1 MPTEALEVAAALGNI
16 TEYKADKK
24 FEMKRKLFQQQ
35 GFFSIRL
42 SNSLIA
48 ITLLPIACCLLQI
61 TSHAQTMQR
70 QKIAIFTPLYLDS
83 AFDATGNLKD
93 KNNFPRYSAQGLE
106 FYLGAQAALD
116 SLQKRGA
123 PLEVVVMDTKG
134 NVPFSQQLSN
144 AQLNDVQLMIG
155 QTNVAETKLLA
166 DEAFRK
172 KIPFISATLPND
184 AGVNNN
190 PYFVLL
196 NTTLQSH
203 IEGIYRFLQKNHRN
217 DRIIVFK
224 KDGAQED
231 QLKEH
236 FLTFAKITA
245 TAPLNIK
252 FVDAGNNFTSK
263 TLAVHL
269 DSTKR
274 NICIAGSLD
283 EAFGNKLA
291 HELSAI
297 NKTYP
302 VRLMGMPTWERLNF
316 SKLPNIEIVYSAP
329 FYSTRTSMLEK
340 NIAEEYADNSGAKA
354 GDLFFRGYET
364 TLRFALLLLDTKKD
378 VASNLTRKGNTV
390 FTQLDVQPVFTDS
403 TAMTLDY
410 FENKHLYF
418 IKVFG
423 GIKNV
428 IY

>member
-1 MPTEALEVAAALGNI
+1 
-16 TEYKADKK
+16 
-24 FEMKRKLFQQQ
+24 MKRKLFQLQR
-35 GFFSIRL
+35 FFSVTL
-42 SNSLIA
+42 SNAFIA
-48 ITLLPIACCLLQI
+48 TVLLPVAFCFVHMK
-61 TSHAQTMQR
+61 TNAQTTQR
-70 QKIAIFTPLYLDS
+70 QKVAIFTPLYLDS
-83 AFDATGNLKD
+83 AFDAMGTLKD
-93 KNNFPRYSAQGLE
+93 KNNFPRYAASGLE

-123 PLEVVVMDTKG
+123 PLEVFIIDTKKSE
-134 NVPFSQQLSN
+134 PLSN
-144 AQLNDVQLMIG
+144 QLNTVQMNDVQLMIG
-155 QTNVAETKLLA
+155 QTNVVETKILA
-166 DEAFRK
+166 DEALRK

-236 FLTFAKITA
+236 FISFAKNTA
-245 TAPLNIK
+245 TAPLNIR
-252 FVDAGNNFTSK
+252 FVDAGNNFTQK
-263 TLAVHL
+263 TLAAQL

-283 EAFGNKLA
+283 EVFGNKLA
-291 HELSAI
+291 LELSAV
-297 NKTYP
+297 NKTYSI
-302 VRLMGMPTWERLNF
+302 RLIGMPTWERLNF
-316 SKLPNIEIVYSAP
+316 SKLHNIEIVYSSP
-329 FYSTRTSMLEK
+329 FYSTRTSTLEK
-340 NIAEEYADNSGAKA
+340 NISDEYADNSGARA

-390 FTQLDVQPVFTDS
+390 FTQLDIQPVFTDS

-423 GIKNV
+423 GVKNV